1 MAKRTREE
9 IMADFAK
16 INSAK
21 PDETSQRIMAGIEAS
36 KKRNSELAKDVDKRR
51 AEYEAKQKAAKTQQK
66 AAKTQQ
72 TASETRPKKTPSVPT
87 KIRSSRGGSMTAEV
101 DDTKAKQNQTAAKAR
116 QTAAKA
122 DKEASKPSTA
132 SAKKAAPPRR
142 ALSSSDSEAKKEHA
156 AEGARQTVKKLSR
169 GLKRGKARYDENARI
184 TANRTRLK
192 AALSPGNRQ
201 SRRKR
206 GLKIGD

>member
-1 MAKRTREE
+1 
-9 IMADFAK
+9 MADKDWKKRLEA
-16 INSAK
+16 IGNT
-21 PDETSQRIMAGIEAS
+21 PMDETSKRIMAGIEAS
-36 KKRNSELAKDVDKRR
+36 KKRNAELAKDADKRR
-51 AEYEAKQKAAKTQQK
+51 AEYEAKQSAPSATKQK
-66 AAKTQQ
+66 ASDEAK
-72 TASETRPKKTPSVPT
+72 VPT

-142 ALSSSDSEAKKEHA
+142 TLSSSDSEAKKEHA